1 MKEYIKDCIKSFGIV
16 LLYLLVLFG
25 VMYASIAHSD
35 LFGVR
40 SSFLTAEAA
49 HPRIFDWRNKY
60 GTSLMY
66 LSPSYS
72 AEEKAHFRS
81 ILKNNGDTHID
92 LYVQARNGHLPA
104 GELHLYD
111 YTHELN
117 VLNNDGLKPVLWL
130 IPESKH
136 GEGKASMPTHFAFQ
150 NQMVQR
156 HDSQVAGYVVCL
168 ECDEMFSAEQVNALV
183 ANLKSKTGK
192 PVAVHLAPGVGGF
205 KRDTRY
211 YKGADFI
218 YLQIGDHLS
227 GDYVADSNMA
237 VAMLKEALKLGIP
250 VVANEYS
257 LLSTSDQ
264 ARALGDLLCKNGA
277 VGTGNGRN
285 VHLCGQRETASKK
298 EWYKKYEKEMYGIG
312 AALVTLYAV
321 SRYDLPVTMR
331 ATEDSYQI
339 GLQKQIENH
348 TVGIEYGNMRSML
361 TYGFKF

>member
-1 MKEYIKDCIKSFGIV
+1 MKKLIWLLLLLGV
-16 LLYLLVLFG
+16 LGQNSNADPIDDFY
-25 VMYASIAHSD
+25 
-35 LFGVR
+35 GVR
-40 SSFLTAEAA
+40 SSFLTAEKA

-72 AEEKAHFRS
+72 AEEKTHFRS

-92 LYVQARNGHLPA
+92 LYAQARNGHLPA

-136 GEGKASMPTHFAFQ
+136 GEGKAPMPTHLAFQ

-183 ANLKSKTGK
+183 ANLKSKTNK

-218 YLQIGDHLS
+218 YLQIGDHLT
-227 GDYVADSNMA
+227 GDNVADPTMA
-237 VAMLKEALKLGIP
+237 VAMLKQAMTLGIP

-257 LLSTSDQ
+257 LLSTSAQ
-264 ARALGDLLCKNGA
+264 ARALGDLLCQNGA

-285 VHLCGQRETASKK
+285 VTMCGQKETKK
-298 EWYKKYEKEMYGIG
+298 KKKWYQEYEKELVVTGI
-312 AALVTLYAV
+312 AVATLYAMLGTDKEPNFKLYANDNGYELGLN
-321 SRYDLPVTMR
+321 SGGYSLRYS
-331 ATEDSYQI
+331 EDRIMSTYR
-339 GLQKQIENH
+339 IE
-348 TVGIEYGNMRSML
+348 
-361 TYGFKF
+361 F

>member
-1 MKEYIKDCIKSFGIV
+1 MLGV
-16 LLYLLVLFG
+16 LGQNSNADPINDFY
-25 VMYASIAHSD
+25 
-35 LFGVR
+35 GVR
-40 SSFLTAEAA
+40 SSFLTAEKA

-72 AEEKAHFRS
+72 AEEKTHFRS

-92 LYVQARNGHLPA
+92 LYAQARNGHLPA

-117 VLNNDGLKPVLWL
+117 LLNNDGLKPVLWL

-136 GEGKASMPTHFAFQ
+136 GEYKQSMDAHLAFQ

-168 ECDEMFSAEQVNALV
+168 ECDEMFSAEQVNTLV

-237 VAMLKEALKLGIP
+237 VTMLKDAMKLGIP

-257 LLSTSDQ
+257 LLSTSEQ
-264 ARALGDLLCKNGA
+264 ARALGDLLCQNGA

-285 VHLCGQRETASKK
+285 VTLCGQREARKKK
-298 EWYKKYEKEMYGIG
+298 EWYQEYEKELVVTGI
-312 AALVTLYAV
+312 AAATLYAILRLNEEPKLNFQINDN
-321 SRYDLPVTMR
+321 RYELEFRSDGYRMNYSEDR
-331 ATEDSYQI
+331 IQATYNI
-339 GLQKQIENH
+339 
-348 TVGIEYGNMRSML
+348 R
-361 TYGFKF
+361 F

>member
-1 MKEYIKDCIKSFGIV
+1 M
-16 LLYLLVLFG
+16 
-25 VMYASIAHSD
+25 SIAFNANPVD
-35 LFGVR
+35 DFFGVR

-92 LYVQARNGHLPA
+92 LYAQARNGHLPA

-117 VLNNDGLKPVLWL
+117 VLNEDGLKPVLWL

-136 GEGKASMPTHFAFQ
+136 GEGKAPMSTHFAFQ

-218 YLQIGDHLS
+218 YLQIGDHLT
-227 GDYVADSNMA
+227 GDYVADSEMA
-237 VAMLKEALKLGIP
+237 VAMLKQAMTLGIP

-257 LLSTSDQ
+257 LLSTSAQ
-264 ARALGDLLCKNGA
+264 ARALGDLLCQNGA
-277 VGTGNGRN
+277 VGTGNGRS
-285 VHLCGQRETASKK
+285 VELCGQVPKEKK
-298 EWYKKYEKEMYGIG
+298 KWYHRYEKEMAVAGV
-312 AALVTLYAV
+312 ALATLYAV
-321 SRYDLPVTMR
+321 SRLYLPIALN
-331 ATEDSYQI
+331 ATEDGYQI
-339 GLQKQIENH
+339 GTKKKIGDH
-348 TVGIEYGNMRSML
+348 TFGVEYSDSGRVL
-361 TYGFKF
+361 ALYQFDF

>member
-1 MKEYIKDCIKSFGIV
+1 MKKFLAAV
-16 LLYLLVLFG
+16 LSAILVSANAGPIDEF
-25 VMYASIAHSD
+25 
-35 LFGVR
+35 FGVR
-40 SSFLTAEAA
+40 SSFLTGEKA

-72 AEEKAHFRS
+72 TEEKAHFRG

-92 LYVQARNGHLPA
+92 LYAQARNGHLPA

-111 YTHELN
+111 YTHEFN

-136 GEGKASMPTHFAFQ
+136 GEYKAPMSTHLAFQ

-168 ECDEMFSAEQVNALV
+168 ECDEMFTAEQVNALV
-183 ANLKSKTGK
+183 ANLKSKTDK

-205 KRDTRY
+205 KRDTNY
-211 YKGADFI
+211 YRGADFI

-237 VAMLKEALKLGIP
+237 VAMLKEAMKLGIP

-257 LLSTSDQ
+257 LTSTSDQ
-264 ARALGDLLCKNGA
+264 ARALGDLLCQNGA

-285 VHLCGQRETASKK
+285 VTLCGQKESKKKK
-298 EWYKKYEKEMYGIG
+298 EWYQEYEKELVVTGI
-312 AALVTLYAV
+312 AAITLYAMFRDQPKITFQASDNGYEMNMQGDRFGV
-321 SRYDLPVTMR
+321 NYSEKRML
-331 ATEDSYQI
+331 ATYRFE
-339 GLQKQIENH
+339 
-348 TVGIEYGNMRSML
+348 
-361 TYGFKF
+361 F

>member
-1 MKEYIKDCIKSFGIV
+1 MKK
-16 LLYLLVLFG
+16 LLAAALSAILVSANAGPIDEF
-25 VMYASIAHSD
+25 
-35 LFGVR
+35 FGVR
-40 SSFLTAEAA
+40 SSFLTGEKA

-72 AEEKAHFRS
+72 TEEKAHFRG

-92 LYVQARNGHLPA
+92 LYAQARNGHLPA

-111 YTHELN
+111 YTHEFN

-136 GEGKASMPTHFAFQ
+136 GEYKAPMSTHLAFQ

-168 ECDEMFSAEQVNALV
+168 ECDEMFTAEQVNALV
-183 ANLKSKTGK
+183 ANLKSKTDK

-205 KRDTRY
+205 KKDTNY
-211 YKGADFI
+211 YRGADFI
-218 YLQIGDHLS
+218 YLQIGDHLT

-237 VAMLKEALKLGIP
+237 VAMLKEAIKLGIP

-257 LLSTSDQ
+257 LTSTSDQ
-264 ARALGDLLCKNGA
+264 ARALGDLLCQNGA
-277 VGTGNGRN
+277 VGTGNGRSIN
-285 VHLCGQRETASKK
+285 LCGQKEAKKKK
-298 EWYKKYEKEMYGIG
+298 EWYQEYEKELVVTGI
-312 AALVTLYAV
+312 AAITLYAMFRDQPKITFRASDNGYEMNMQGDRFGV
-321 SRYDLPVTMR
+321 NYSESRML
-331 ATEDSYQI
+331 ATYRFD
-339 GLQKQIENH
+339 
-348 TVGIEYGNMRSML
+348 
-361 TYGFKF
+361 F

>member
-1 MKEYIKDCIKSFGIV
+1 MKEYMKDCIKSFGVVFI
-16 LLYLLVLFG
+16 YLCVLFCI
-25 VMYASIAHSD
+25 MYASISYGD

-40 SSFLTAEAA
+40 SSFLTAEKA

-72 AEEKAHFRS
+72 VEERTHFRS

-92 LYVQARNGHLPA
+92 LYAQARNGHLPA

-111 YTHELN
+111 YTHEFN
-117 VLNNDGLKPVLWL
+117 VLNDDGLKPVLWL

-136 GEGKASMPTHFAFQ
+136 GEYKQPMSAHLDFQ
-150 NQMVQR
+150 NQMVAR
-156 HDSQVAGYVVCL
+156 HDKQVAGYVVCL

-205 KRDTRY
+205 KKDTRY

-237 VAMLKEALKLGIP
+237 VTMLKEAMTLGIP

-257 LLSTSDQ
+257 LLSTSEQ
-264 ARALGDLLCKNGA
+264 ARALGDLLCQNGA

-285 VHLCGQRETASKK
+285 VTMCGQRETKKKK
-298 EWYKKYEKEMYGIG
+298 EWYQEYEKELVVTGI
-312 AALVTLYAV
+312 AAATLYVMLNRNEEEPTFQLDANDNGYELGLN
-321 SRYDLPVTMR
+321 SGGYNLRYSEDRIT
-331 ATEDSYQI
+331 ATYR
-339 GLQKQIENH
+339 IE
-348 TVGIEYGNMRSML
+348 
-361 TYGFKF
+361 F

>member
-1 MKEYIKDCIKSFGIV
+1 MAFTGITA
-16 LLYLLVLFG
+16 LLGQPSNADPINEFY
-25 VMYASIAHSD
+25 
-35 LFGVR
+35 GVR
-40 SSFLTAEAA
+40 SSFLTAEKA

-72 AEEKAHFRS
+72 EEEKTYFRS

-111 YTHELN
+111 YTHEFN

-136 GEGKASMPTHFAFQ
+136 GEYKQSMDAHLAFQ

-168 ECDEMFSAEQVNALV
+168 ECDEMFSAEQVNVLV
-183 ANLKSKTGK
+183 ANLKSKTNK

-218 YLQIGDHLS
+218 YLQIGDHLT
-227 GDYVADSNMA
+227 GDNVADPTMA
-237 VAMLKEALKLGIP
+237 VAMLKQAMTLGIP

-257 LLSTSDQ
+257 LLSTSAQ
-264 ARALGDLLCKNGA
+264 ARALGDLLCQNGA

-285 VHLCGQRETASKK
+285 VTLCGQRETKKK
-298 EWYKKYEKEMYGIG
+298 EWYQEYEKELIVTGIG
-312 AALVTLYAV
+312 IATLFAILNND
-321 SRYDLPVTMR
+321 DLSSEMFQLH
-331 ATEDSYQI
+331 ANDNGYE
-339 GLQKQIENH
+339 L
-348 TVGIEYGNMRSML
+348 
-361 TYGFKF
+361 GFKSGGYNLRYSEDRIAATYRIDF

>member
-1 MKEYIKDCIKSFGIV
+1 MKKFLAAALSAI
-16 LLYLLVLFG
+16 LVSANAGPIDEF
-25 VMYASIAHSD
+25 
-35 LFGVR
+35 FGVR
-40 SSFLTAEAA
+40 SSFLTGEKA

-72 AEEKAHFRS
+72 TEEKAHFRG

-92 LYVQARNGHLPA
+92 LYAQARNGHLPA
-104 GELHLYD
+104 GQLHLYD
-111 YTHELN
+111 YTHEFN

-136 GEGKASMPTHFAFQ
+136 GEYKAPMSTHLAFQ

-168 ECDEMFSAEQVNALV
+168 ECDEMFTAEQVNALV
-183 ANLKSKTGK
+183 ANLKSKTDK

-205 KRDTRY
+205 KRDTNY
-211 YKGADFI
+211 YRGADFI

-237 VAMLKEALKLGIP
+237 VAMLKEAMKLGIP

-257 LLSTSDQ
+257 LTSTSDQ
-264 ARALGDLLCKNGA
+264 ARALGDLLCQNGA

-285 VHLCGQRETASKK
+285 VTLCGQKESKKKK
-298 EWYKKYEKEMYGIG
+298 EWYQEYEKELVVTGI
-312 AALVTLYAV
+312 AAITLYAMFRDQPKITFQASDNGYEMNMQGDRFGV
-321 SRYDLPVTMR
+321 NYSEKRML
-331 ATEDSYQI
+331 ATYR
-339 GLQKQIENH
+339 IE
-348 TVGIEYGNMRSML
+348 
-361 TYGFKF
+361 F